1 MCGRNDSSRELGHRW
16 WKQAKPREVRHTT
29 RSRGTTR
36 HDTAEAS
43 RGMPRNREFR
53 VRGRE
58 RERGMA
64 KEGGRK
70 MERKNG
76 WGGEG
81 IDGDG
86 RAEIDKVAPS

>member
-58 RERGMA
+58 REGWRKKEEGKWRGKMGGEARGLMA
-64 KEGGRK
+64 TEGRK
-70 MERKNG
+70 
-76 WGGEG
+76 
-81 IDGDG
+81 
-86 RAEIDKVAPS
+86 